1 MPPAEQKGTFGEIL
15 KDAME
20 EDCSMKVV
28 RSVYSQVNRMIA
40 EHKEQKLE
48 EPLVIKGED
57 VSGMLRYVGVPEERV
72 NTFEERFTAEFGD
85 KAEIN
90 PKNITEPSLK
100 VKTPEVTIKVN
111 PGHTDL
117 IDTKVIDG
125 VKYIMIRA
133 DDAEVNGIDIVF

>member
-1 MPPAEQKGTFGEIL
+1 
-15 KDAME
+15 
-20 EDCSMKVV
+20 MKVV

-40 EHKEQKLE
+40 EHKEQKIE

-72 NTFEERFTAEFGD
+72 TVFEEKFTAEFGTQ
-85 KAEIN
+85 AEIN
-90 PKNITEPSLK
+90 PKNITERSLK
-100 VKTPEVTIKVN
+100 VKTPEVTIRVD

-117 IDTKVIDG
+117 IDTRIIDG

-133 DDAEVNGIDIVF
+133 EDAEVNGVDIVF